1 MSLTDPVQKSCTNQ
15 FVLNVLREFLLHIR
29 VLRKILRQNM
39 SGQFYS
45 TIIFAGATAMEEV
58 HEEKMAHF

>member
-1 MSLTDPVQKSCTNQ
+1 
-15 FVLNVLREFLLHIR
+15 
-29 VLRKILRQNM
+29 M